1 MDGLDD
7 DDDSDHDI
15 DPEDLVK
22 KTIKK
27 FLIIPEEI

>member
-1 MDGLDD
+1 MDRLND

-22 KTIKK
+22 RTMKK